1 MGTFFSGPS
10 ISPDAFIRYLAA
22 KKTVDDRALNR
33 HVWDALQRAVAERPQ
48 PLQVLEI
55 GAGIGTMIERTL
67 AAGLWQQAGYTALD
81 VDATLLATVRL
92 RLPIWA
98 TAHGWEVM
106 DTDEGLR
113 LYRHDRRVDVR
124 LEAADCFD
132 FARAQAG
139 RRSWDVLL
147 AHAFLDLVDLPT
159 ALPLFLELL
168 RPGGLFYFTLTFD
181 GVTAFQP
188 ELDPGFDAWLEGAYH
203 GTMDERRVAGRP
215 SGDSRSGRHLL
226 ALLMQMPVTIL
237 AAGPS
242 DWLVWPQGGRYPA
255 DEAFFLH
262 TIVDT
267 VGRALTGHPATDPQ
281 RLAAWL
287 TTRHAQIERGELIYL
302 AHQLDVLGR
311 VETAN
316 VRPPQPLPR

>member
-1 MGTFFSGPS
+1 MATFDSDFPL
-10 ISPDAFIRYLAA
+10 PTNAFIRYLAA

-33 HVWDALQRAVAERPQ
+33 QVWAAFEQAVTERAQ

-67 AAGLWQQAGYTALD
+67 AAGLWQQAEYTALD
-81 VDATLLATVRL
+81 VDATLIAAARL
-92 RLPIWA
+92 RVPNWA
-98 TAHGWEVM
+98 MAHGWKVM
-106 DTDEGLR
+106 DTGDTLR
-113 LYRHDRRVDVR
+113 LSSQNRHIDLRFTV
-124 LEAADCFD
+124 ADCFD
-132 FARAQAG
+132 FALAQAG
-139 RRSWDVLL
+139 RRTWDLLL

-159 ALPLFLELL
+159 ALPLFLDLL

-188 ELDPGFDAWLEGAYH
+188 ELDPRFEARLEAAYH
-203 GTMDERRVAGRP
+203 GTMDARRVAGRP

-226 ALLMQMPVTIL
+226 ALLMSLPVTLL

-262 TIVDT
+262 AIVDT
-267 VGRALTGHPATDPQ
+267 VGRALAGHPDIDPE
-281 RLAAWL
+281 RLATWL
-287 TTRHAQIERGELIYL
+287 RVRHAQIERGELIYL

-311 VETAN
+311 VDAGAI
-316 VRPPQPLPR
+316 